1 MGDTGVILAAA
12 GQGKRMGSRVNK
24 VLLSLTGQ
32 PIIKYS
38 LDVFEMLP
46 DVEEIIVVAHPREV
60 SVMEQDIVKRFEY
73 RKVRQIVP
81 GGRERQDSV
90 WAGLKALD
98 NDLHLVAVHDGARP
112 LVSPELALR
121 VIETAR
127 VFGAACPGV
136 PCKDTLKKVGADG
149 RVETTL
155 DRSQL
160 YQIQT
165 PQVFEVS
172 RLREAYRQ
180 AFSRGFSG
188 TDDAV
193 IYEEY
198 CGPVQVVE
206 GDYRNLKITTED
218 DMYMAQGI
226 LSRERAMRVGNGY
239 DVHRL
244 VEGRKLVI
252 GGVRIPFEKGL
263 AGHSD
268 ADVLV
273 HAVCDAL
280 LGAAGL
286 RDIGF
291 YFPDSDPK
299 FHNIDSLIL
308 LKRVGA
314 MVSDQGLEIVNIDST
329 VIGEQPKI
337 APYLEEMRRNL
348 AAALGIEVSRVNI
361 KATTT
366 EGLGFTGRGEGIAA
380 QASVLLSGGS
390 RRGVSL

>member
-24 VLLSLTGQ
+24 VLLGLAGQ
-32 PIIKYS
+32 PVIKYS

-46 DVEEIIVVAHPREV
+46 DVEEIIVVAHPLEV
-60 SVMEQDIVKRFEY
+60 SVIEQDIVERFGY
-73 RKVRQIVP
+73 RKVRQVVP

-90 WAGLKALD
+90 WAGLNAMSD
-98 NDLHLVAVHDGARP
+98 NLNLVAVHDGARP
-112 LVSPELALR
+112 LVSPELAQR

-127 VFGAACPGV
+127 IFGAACPGV

-149 RVETTL
+149 RVEATL

-172 RLREAYRQ
+172 GLKEAYRQ
-180 AFSRGFSG
+180 AFSRGFLG

-193 IYEEY
+193 VYEKF

-206 GDYRNLKITTED
+206 GDYRNLKITTAD
-218 DMYMAQGI
+218 DMYMALGI
-226 LSRERAMRVGNGY
+226 LGRERAMRVGNGY

-252 GGVRIPFEKGL
+252 GGVRVPFEKGL

-286 RDIGF
+286 RDIGYF
-291 YFPDSDPK
+291 FPDSDPAYS
-299 FHNIDSLIL
+299 NIDSLIL
-308 LKRVGA
+308 LKRVGT
-314 MVSDQGLEIVNIDST
+314 MVSDRGLEIVNIDST
-329 VIGEQPKI
+329 VIAERPKL
-337 APYLEEMRRNL
+337 APYLEEMKQNL

-380 QASVLLSGGS
+380 QASVLLSVGS
-390 RRGVSL
+390 RRDNGL

>member
-12 GQGKRMGSRVNK
+12 GQGKRMGRRVNK
-24 VLLSLTGQ
+24 VLLSLAGQ
-32 PIIKYS
+32 PVIKYS
-38 LDVFEMLP
+38 LDVFEALP
-46 DVEEIIVVAHPREV
+46 DVEEIIVVAHPQEV
-60 SVMEQDIVKRFEY
+60 SVMEQDIVKRYGY
-73 RKVRQIVP
+73 RKVRKIVP

-90 WAGLKALD
+90 WAGLNAMDDKL
-98 NDLHLVAVHDGARP
+98 NLVAVHDGARP

-121 VIETAR
+121 VIKTAR
-127 VFGAACPGV
+127 NFGAACPGV
-136 PCKDTLKKVGADG
+136 PCKDTLKKVGTDG
-149 RVETTL
+149 RVEATL

-165 PQVFEVS
+165 PQVFEIS
-172 RLREAYRQ
+172 RLKEAYRQ
-180 AFSRGFSG
+180 AISRGFMG

-193 IYEEY
+193 IYEEF

-226 LSRERAMRVGNGY
+226 LSGERAMRVGNGY

-244 VEGRKLVI
+244 VEGRKLII

-291 YFPDSDPK
+291 YFPDSDPQ

-308 LKRVGA
+308 LRRVGT

-329 VIGEQPKI
+329 VICERPKI
-337 APYLEEMRRNL
+337 ASYLEDMKQNL
-348 AAALGIEVSRVNI
+348 AAALGIDVHRVNI